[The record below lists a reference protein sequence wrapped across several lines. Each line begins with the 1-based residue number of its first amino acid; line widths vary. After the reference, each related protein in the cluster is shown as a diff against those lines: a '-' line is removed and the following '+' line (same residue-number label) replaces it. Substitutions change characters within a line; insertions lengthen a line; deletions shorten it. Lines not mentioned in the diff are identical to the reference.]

1 MFFSPAYA
9 SNGGFD
15 PVSLVP
21 FVLLIVVFYFFLI
34 RPQQKKVQEHKRMVS
49 DLSRGDRVLTGG
61 GIVGQIVRV
70 NEENTAVIE
79 VAQGVRICVFKSMI
93 TQVLEKTFPLKLEE
107 VALEKT
113 PAKRTVKKKENIAC
127 CFLGV
132 AL

>member
-1 MFFSPAYA
+1 M
-9 SNGGFD
+9 
-15 PVSLVP
+15 
-21 FVLLIVVFYFFLI
+21 
-34 RPQQKKVQEHKRMVS
+34 QEHKRMVS

-113 PAKRTVKKKENIAC
+113 PAKRTVKKKKT
-127 CFLGV
+127 
-132 AL
+132 

>member
-1 MFFSPAYA
+1 MFFNPAYA
-9 SNGGFD
+9 SNGSFD
-15 PVSLVP
+15 PVSLIP

-49 DLSRGDRVLTGG
+49 DLSRGDRVLTSG
-61 GIVGQIVRV
+61 GIVGQVVRV

-107 VALEKT
+107 IALEKT
-113 PAKRTVKKKENIAC
+113 PVKRVVKKKKT
-127 CFLGV
+127 
-132 AL
+132 